1 MIEITNPFLVILV
14 ACSLPLLLVS
24 LIIVPILVTRSR
36 LKEAARMR
44 QNLSQGIFDE
54 SLSENKPRFS
64 QRKIVFGLFLAISMF
79 IGLLFMVYWVGEKVG
94 FYNQAYLLGIVAPL
108 ACSIPTSALLLLFI
122 HRRIYKK

>member
-36 LKEAARMR
+36 LKEVARIR
-44 QNLSQGIFDE
+44 QNLRQGIPDS
-54 SLSENKPRFS
+54 SLSENQPRFS

-94 FYNQAYLLGIVAPL
+94 FYNQAYLLGIVTPL